1 MRNLSRGMTTAFW
14 VILAGMV
21 ALALFSLAR
30 PAPTP
35 EGLQTQQAREIE
47 AAVNAQLTAVAAGQ
61 PTPDFTATI
70 EARVQA
76 ELIATS
82 TPTPRPT
89 PTPEPSAIDRVIG
102 GGSFIGSIWNFFGG
116 LGWLAQG
123 LCCILLPL
131 LIVLGIINDPR
142 RK

>member
-1 MRNLSRGMTTAFW
+1 MRNLSRGMMTIFS
-14 VILAGMV
+14 VILVGMV
-21 ALALFSLAR
+21 VLALFSLAR

-35 EGLQTQQAREIE
+35 EGLETQQARTIE
-47 AAVNAQLTAVAAGQ
+47 AGVNMRLTQVAAGL
-61 PTPDFTATI
+61 PTPDLAATI
-70 EARVQA
+70 DARTIA
-76 ELIATS
+76 ELTATS

-131 LIVLGIINDPR
+131 LIVVGIINDPR

>member
-1 MRNLSRGMTTAFW
+1 MRNLSRGMMTAFT
-14 VILAGMV
+14 VILVGMV

-35 EGLQTQQAREIE
+35 EGLETQQARTIE
-47 AAVNAQLTAVAAGQ
+47 AAVNAQLTAVALGQ

-70 EARVQA
+70 ESRVQA
-76 ELIATS
+76 ELTATS

-89 PTPEPSAIDRVIG
+89 PTPEPSAIDRVVG
-102 GGSFIGSIWNFFGG
+102 GDSFIGSIWNFFGG

-131 LIVLGIINDPR
+131 LIALGIINDPR